1 MIRPATVLD
10 APAITAI
17 WNPLIEHSAITFNPV
32 VKRPEEV
39 AEMIVARQTA
49 GHGFLVACD
58 DDDGTILG
66 FASYAQFRAGTG
78 YSRTM
83 EHTIILA
90 PNARGRGMG
99 RTLMAAIE
107 AHAREEGAHQ
117 MIAGVSAEN
126 VEGIAF
132 HQACGYA
139 EAARIREAG
148 RKFGRYMDLVLMQ
161 KFL

>member
-10 APAITAI
+10 AAQICAI
-17 WNPLIEHSAITFNPV
+17 WNPFIENTAITFNPV

-39 AEMIVARQTA
+39 AELIVARQTA

-58 DDDGTILG
+58 DAGAVLG
-66 FASYAQFRAGTG
+66 FASYAQFRAGLG
-78 YSRTM
+78 YSKTM

-90 PNARGRGMG
+90 PTQKGRGMG
-99 RTLMAAIE
+99 RALMAAIE

-126 VEGIAF
+126 GAGIAF
-132 HQACGYA
+132 HLAMGYA

-148 RKFGRYMDLVLMQ
+148 WKFGRHMDLVLLQ

>member
-10 APAITAI
+10 AQAIAAI
-17 WNPLIEHSAITFNPV
+17 WNPFIENTAITFNPV

-39 AEMIVARQTA
+39 ADLIVSRQTA

-58 DDDGTILG
+58 DEGIITG
-66 FASYAQFRAGTG
+66 FATYAQFRSGLG
-78 YSRTM
+78 YSKTM

-90 PNARGRGMG
+90 PTSKGRGEG
-99 RTLMAAIE
+99 RALMAAIE

-117 MIAGVSAEN
+117 MIAGVSAET
-126 VEGIAF
+126 VQGIAF
-132 HQACGYA
+132 HERLGYT

-148 RKFGRYMDLVLMQ
+148 WKFGRHMDLVLMQ
-161 KFL
+161 KFLN